1 MKKPRNGPS
10 IVYVT
15 CRNNSRNEENKTNR
29 NSIKNSNNSSNNRIT
44 GNSFYDLSFPVIIS
58 LWCLVFLFFSR
69 LGLSHENG
77 GNSHPENQT
86 TCSPSVCH
94 EKLCND
100 ANSGDANR
108 GYNCANG
115 MQLELNK
122 SVSYNNSTVYQKF
135 VKYEYSLRKTNRLE
149 EVILRVLGYTAFHC
163 GVHEQEGQ
171 NTSKQME
178 QPNPKS
184 PSTYLNLD
192 DFRNIT
198 RQAREGDPPGRLI
211 NITHRV
217 ESDGSEYNF
226 ASVMKGAKV
235 VAHNKEAKGASNIL
249 GKDHDKY
256 LRNPCSVEGKFVEI
270 ELAEETLVDAVKIA
284 NFEHY
289 SSNFKQF
296 ELYGSLNYPT
306 ETWSPLGKF
315 VAANVKQIQTFKL
328 SEPKWLRYLK
338 LNLLSHY
345 GSEFYCTLSVV
356 EVYGV
361 DAIERMLEDLF
372 VPSEQHVLT
381 KLADSNS
388 TGPSVKSDV
397 RSRDG
402 KRNDEA
408 QNGTQTA
415 ALGIENAEDVQKLNE
430 TVTKNPVTT
439 SWIPDPLNEIKQLP
453 VGRIPGDTVL
463 KILMQKVRSLDLN
476 LSVLEEYIKE
486 LNRREAD
493 VLPEIDKELSRIS
506 LLLEKTKTEIK
517 DLMEWKEMTERGFVD
532 LESWK
537 AAVSSSVDAL
547 VRENSML
554 RLDVQKIVRDQAS
567 LESKELAVLAVSL
580 FFACIAILKL
590 VSIRVTTFLGATQSD
605 KVCRTSRGWVLI
617 LELMTLEMKMKNDCW
632 ENLTSDSFGMDLAPI
647 CEEFWFDKS
656 YICP

>member
-15 CRNNSRNEENKTNR
+15 CRNNCNNRRNEENKTDRDIIN
-29 NSIKNSNNSSNNRIT
+29 NNNNNSVN
-44 GNSFYDLSFPVIIS
+44 GKSFYELSLSVIIS
-58 LWCLVFLFFSR
+58 LWCLVFLFYSR
-69 LGLSHENG
+69 LGVSHENG

-86 TCSPSVCH
+86 ICSPSVCH

-100 ANSGDANR
+100 ACSGNANR
-108 GYNCANG
+108 GDNCTNG
-115 MQLELNK
+115 MLLELNK

-135 VKYEYSLRKTNRLE
+135 VKYEYSLCKTNRLE
-149 EVILRVLGYTAFHC
+149 EVILRVLGYTAFLC
-163 GVHEQEGQ
+163 DVHEQEEQ
-171 NTSKQME
+171 NTSRQME
-178 QPNPKS
+178 QRNPKS
-184 PSTYLNLD
+184 PSTYLNFD
-192 DFRNIT
+192 EFRNIT
-198 RQAREGDPPGRLI
+198 RQAREGDPPGRLV

-226 ASVMKGAKV
+226 ASAMKGAKV
-235 VAHNKEAKGASNIL
+235 VAHNKEAKGANNIL

-256 LRNPCSVEGKFVEI
+256 LRNPCSVEGKFFVI

-284 NFEHY
+284 NFEHH
-289 SSNFKQF
+289 SSNFKEF

-381 KLADSNS
+381 NLADSNS
-388 TGPSVKSDV
+388 TGPFVKPDV
-397 RSRDG
+397 HSRDG
-402 KRNDEA
+402 KRNNEA
-408 QNGTQTA
+408 QNGAQTA
-415 ALGIENAEDVQKLNE
+415 ALGIENAEDGQKLNG
-430 TVTKNPVTT
+430 TVTKNTVTT
-439 SWIPDPLNEIKQLP
+439 SRIPDPYTEIKQLP

-463 KILMQKVRSLDLN
+463 KILMQKMRSLDLN

-486 LNRREAD
+486 LNRREGD
-493 VLPEIDKELSRIS
+493 VLPEINKELSRIS
-506 LLLEKTKTEIK
+506 LLLENSKTEIK
-517 DLMEWKEMTERGFVD
+517 DLMEWKETTERGFAD

-554 RLDVQKIVRDQAS
+554 RLDVEKVVRDQAS

-580 FFACIAILKL
+580 FFACITILKL
-590 VSIRVTTFLGATQSD
+590 VSARVKTFLGATQSD

-617 LELMTLEMKMKNDCW
+617 LVSSSMTIFITL
-632 ENLTSDSFGMDLAPI
+632 LSG
-647 CEEFWFDKS
+647 
-656 YICP
+656 

>member
-15 CRNNSRNEENKTNR
+15 CRNNCSNSRNEENKTNR
-29 NSIKNSNNSSNNRIT
+29 DSIKNNNNNNNNNNSNNSVT
-44 GNSFYDLSFPVIIS
+44 GKSFYEFSLSVIIS
-58 LWCLVFLFFSR
+58 LWCLVFLFYSS
-69 LGLSHENG
+69 LGLSHVENG
-77 GNSHPENQT
+77 GNSHPQNQT
-86 TCSPSVCH
+86 SCSPSVCH

-100 ANSGDANR
+100 AYPGD
-108 GYNCANG
+108 NCTNG
-115 MQLELNK
+115 VLLELNK
-122 SVSYNNSTVYQKF
+122 SVSCNSSTVYQKF
-135 VKYEYSLRKTNRLE
+135 VKYEYSVRKTNTLE
-149 EVILRVLGYTAFHC
+149 EVILKVLGYTAFLC
-163 GVHEQEGQ
+163 DVNEQDGQ

-178 QPNPKS
+178 QPHLKS
-184 PSTYLNLD
+184 TSSYLKFD
-192 DFRNIT
+192 EFRNIT

-235 VAHNKEAKGASNIL
+235 VAHNKEAKGADNIL

-256 LRNPCSVEGKFVEI
+256 LRNPCSVEGKFVVI

-289 SSNFKQF
+289 SSNFKEF
-296 ELYGSLNYPT
+296 KLYGSLNYPT

-328 SEPKWLRYLK
+328 LEPKWLRYLK

-388 TGPSVKSDV
+388 TGPSVKPDV
-397 RSRDG
+397 HSRDG

-408 QNGTQTA
+408 QNGAQTA
-415 ALGIENAEDVQKLNE
+415 ALGVENAEDVQKLNE

-439 SWIPDPLNEIKQLP
+439 NKIPDPLTEIKQLP

-476 LSVLEEYIKE
+476 LSLLEEYIKE
-486 LNRREAD
+486 LNQREGD
-493 VLPEIDKELSRIS
+493 VLPGIDKELSRIS
-506 LLLEKTKTEIK
+506 LLLEKSITEIK
-517 DLMEWKEMTERGFVD
+517 DLMEWKETTEREFAD

-554 RLDVQKIVRDQAS
+554 RLDVEKVARDQAS

-590 VSIRVTTFLGATQSD
+590 VSSRVATFLGATQSD

-617 LELMTLEMKMKNDCW
+617 LVSSSMTIFITL
-632 ENLTSDSFGMDLAPI
+632 LSS
-647 CEEFWFDKS
+647 
-656 YICP
+656 

>member
-1 MKKPRNGPS
+1 MKKPRNGAS
-10 IVYVT
+10 IMYVT
-15 CRNNSRNEENKTNR
+15 CRKNCNNSRNEETKTNR
-29 NSIKNSNNSSNNRIT
+29 DSSKNNNNNNSMN
-44 GNSFYDLSFPVIIS
+44 GKSFYELSLSVIIS
-58 LWCLVFLFFSR
+58 LWCLVFLLFYSR

-77 GNSHPENQT
+77 G
-86 TCSPSVCH
+86 
-94 EKLCND
+94 
-100 ANSGDANR
+100 DANR
-108 GYNCANG
+108 GDNSSNG
-115 MQLELNK
+115 IVLQLNE
-122 SVSYNNSTVYQKF
+122 SVSYNDSTYQKF

-149 EVILRVLGYTAFHC
+149 EVILRVLGYTAFFC
-163 GVHEQEGQ
+163 DVHEQEGQ
-171 NTSKQME
+171 NASKQIE
-178 QPNPKS
+178 QLNSRS
-184 PSTYLNLD
+184 PSTYLNFD
-192 DFRNIT
+192 EFRNIT
-198 RQAREGDPPGRLI
+198 RQAREGGPPGRLI
-211 NITHRV
+211 NITHRL
-217 ESDGSEYNF
+217 ESDGSEYNY
-226 ASVMKGAKV
+226 ASAMKGAKV

-256 LRNPCSVEGKFVEI
+256 LRNPCSVGGKFVVI

-289 SSNFKQF
+289 SSNFKEF

-372 VPSEQHVLT
+372 VPSEPHVLT

-388 TGPSVKSDV
+388 TVPSVKPDAHSH
-397 RSRDG
+397 DG

-408 QNGTQTA
+408 QNGAQTA
-415 ALGIENAEDVQKLNE
+415 ASGTENSEDVQKLNE

-439 SWIPDPLNEIKQLP
+439 RSIPDPLTEIKQLP

-476 LSVLEEYIKE
+476 LSVLEDYIKE
-486 LNRREAD
+486 LNRREGD
-493 VLPEIDKELSRIS
+493 VLPEINKELSRIS
-506 LLLEKTKTEIK
+506 LLLERSKTEIK
-517 DLMEWKEMTERGFVD
+517 DLMQWKEMTEKGFAD

-537 AAVSSSVDAL
+537 AAVSSSIGAL

-554 RLDVQKIVRDQAS
+554 RLDVEKVVRDQAS
-567 LESKELAVLAVSL
+567 LESKEVAVIAVSL
-580 FFACIAILKL
+580 FFAGIAILKL
-590 VSIRVTTFLGATQSD
+590 VSTKVTTFLGATESD
-605 KVCRTSRGWVLI
+605 KVSRTSRGWVLI
-617 LELMTLEMKMKNDCW
+617 LVSSSMTIFITL
-632 ENLTSDSFGMDLAPI
+632 LSG
-647 CEEFWFDKS
+647 
-656 YICP
+656 

>member
-1 MKKPRNGPS
+1 MKKPRNGPPS

-15 CRNNSRNEENKTNR
+15 CRNNCNNSRNEENRTNR
-29 NSIKNSNNSSNNRIT
+29 DCINNNNNSINGK
-44 GNSFYDLSFPVIIS
+44 SFYELSLSVIIS
-58 LWCLVFLFFSR
+58 LWCLVFLFYSR

-77 GNSHPENQT
+77 GNSHPVNQT
-86 TCSPSVCH
+86 TSSDSICH

-100 ANSGDANR
+100 SYSGDANR
-108 GYNCANG
+108 GDNCTNG
-115 MQLELNK
+115 MLLELNK
-122 SVSYNNSTVYQKF
+122 SVSYNNSSVYKKF
-135 VKYEYSLRKTNRLE
+135 VKYEYSIRRKTRLE
-149 EVILRVLGYTAFHC
+149 EVILRVIGYTAFLCDIDEH
-163 GVHEQEGQ
+163 EGQ
-171 NTSKQME
+171 NTSSRME
-178 QPNPKS
+178 QPNLKS
-184 PSTYLNLD
+184 PSPYLNFD
-192 DFRNIT
+192 EFRNIT

-226 ASVMKGAKV
+226 ASEMKGAKV
-235 VAHNKEAKGASNIL
+235 VAHNKEAKGANNIL

-256 LRNPCSVEGKFVEI
+256 LRNPCSVEGKFVVI

-289 SSNFKQF
+289 SSNFKEF

-361 DAIERMLEDLF
+361 NAIERMLEDLF
-372 VPSEQHVLT
+372 VPSEQQVRT

-388 TGPSVKSDV
+388 TGPSVKPDM
-397 RSRDG
+397 RSHDD

-408 QNGTQTA
+408 KNGAQITA
-415 ALGIENAEDVQKLNE
+415 LVTENAEDVQKLNE
-430 TVTKNPVTT
+430 TVTKTPVTT
-439 SWIPDPLNEIKQLP
+439 SRIPDPLTEIKQLP

-463 KILMQKVRSLDLN
+463 KILVQKVRSLDLN

-486 LNRREAD
+486 LNRREGD

-506 LLLEKTKTEIK
+506 LLLEKSKTEIK
-517 DLMEWKEMTERGFVD
+517 DLMEWKEMTEREFAD

-547 VRENSML
+547 VRENNML
-554 RLDVQKIVRDQAS
+554 RLDVEKVVHDQAS
-567 LESKELAVLAVSL
+567 LESKELAILAVSL
-580 FFACIAILKL
+580 LFACIAVVKL
-590 VSIRVTTFLGATQSD
+590 VSTRVLEATQFD

-617 LELMTLEMKMKNDCW
+617 LVSSSMTIFITL
-632 ENLTSDSFGMDLAPI
+632 LSS
-647 CEEFWFDKS
+647 
-656 YICP
+656 

>member
-1 MKKPRNGPS
+1 MKRPRNGHS

-15 CRNNSRNEENKTNR
+15 CRNNCNNNAGNEENKTNR
-29 NSIKNSNNSSNNRIT
+29 DRDNVKSNNNNNNNGNNNSINGK
-44 GNSFYDLSFPVIIS
+44 SFYELSLSVIIS
-58 LWCLVFLFFSR
+58 LWCLLFLFYSR

-77 GNSHPENQT
+77 GNSHPDNQT
-86 TCSPSVCH
+86 TAPSVCS
-94 EKLCND
+94 EKLYND
-100 ANSGDANR
+100 THSGDLSR
-108 GYNCANG
+108 GDNCPNG
-115 MQLELNK
+115 MLLELNK
-122 SVSYNNSTVYQKF
+122 SVTYNNSIVYHKF
-135 VKYEYSLRKTNRLE
+135 VRFEYSLCKTSRLE

-163 GVHEQEGQ
+163 DVNEQEEQ
-171 NTSKQME
+171 TTIEQVE
-178 QPNPKS
+178 QPNPKGS
-184 PSTYLNLD
+184 SAYLKFD

-198 RQAREGDPPGRLI
+198 RQAREGDSPGTLI

-226 ASVMKGAKV
+226 ASATKGAKV
-235 VAHNKEAKGASNIL
+235 VAHNKEAKGASNVL
-249 GKDHDKY
+249 GKDHDMY
-256 LRNPCSVEGKFVEI
+256 LRNPCSVEGKFVVI
-270 ELAEETLVDAVKIA
+270 ELSEETLVDAVRIA

-289 SSNFKQF
+289 SSNFKEF

-306 ETWSPLGKF
+306 ETWSALGKF

-328 SEPKWLRYLK
+328 SEPKWVRYLK

-356 EVYGV
+356 EVYGI

-388 TGPSVKSDV
+388 TGSSVKPDV
-397 RSRDG
+397 HTRDD
-402 KRNDEA
+402 KRNEEA
-408 QNGTQTA
+408 QSEAQIA
-415 ALGIENAEDVQKLNE
+415 ALGAENAEDIQKLNE
-430 TVTKNPVTT
+430 TVTKNPVTV
-439 SWIPDPLNEIKQLP
+439 SRIPDPSTEIKQLR

-463 KILMQKVRSLDLN
+463 KILMQKVRSLDWN

-486 LNRREAD
+486 LNRREGD
-493 VLPEIDKELSRIS
+493 VLPEIEKELSRIS
-506 LLLEKTKTEIK
+506 LLLEKSKTEIK
-517 DLMEWKEMTERGFVD
+517 DLMEWKKTTEREFAE

-554 RLDVQKIVRDQAS
+554 RLDVEKVVRDQAS

-580 FFACIAILKL
+580 LFACIAILKL
-590 VSIRVTTFLGATQSD
+590 VSTRVTSFLGAAESE

-617 LELMTLEMKMKNDCW
+617 LVSSSMTIFITL
-632 ENLTSDSFGMDLAPI
+632 LS
-647 CEEFWFDKS
+647 
-656 YICP
+656 